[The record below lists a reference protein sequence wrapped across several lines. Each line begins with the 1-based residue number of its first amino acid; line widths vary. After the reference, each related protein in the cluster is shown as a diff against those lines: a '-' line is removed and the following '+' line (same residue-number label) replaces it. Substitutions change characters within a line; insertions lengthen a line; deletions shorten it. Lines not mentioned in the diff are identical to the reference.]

1 MPNVPIDPDE
11 AVRLYVDKEWS
22 VREVADH
29 LGCSY
34 GRVYGVLRNR
44 VVMRGRDGGVRAGRD
59 RDRVVEVIRERIVNG
74 DWQPEQKI
82 LSEQEMAK
90 MFAVGVHIVRG
101 AVADLR
107 RSGYLRTVRAKGT
120 YVRPRSDWPEGGK
133 MR

>member
-11 AVRLYVDKEWS
+11 AVRLYVDQKWS

-44 VVMRGRDGGVRAGRD
+44 VVMRGRNGSRRVNPDRALVAD
-59 RDRVVEVIRERIVNG
+59 VMRERIVTG
-74 DWQPEQKI
+74 DWKPNHKI
-82 LSEQEMAK
+82 LSEQDIAK
-90 MFAVGVHIVRG
+90 IFSVGVHIVRG

-120 YVRPRSDWPEGGK
+120 YVRPRRDWPEGGEA
-133 MR
+133 R